1 MVIFVYF
8 AVIALAF
15 FLLIVLPQRRRT
27 NAHRALLAA
36 LQVGDEVITIGG
48 ILGTIRELDDEKIR
62 LEVADGVVLTVARN
76 AIAQSVID
84 VPAPSSNG
92 EAENGQAD
100 ERPPAA
106 PSGSSS
112 SPSCWCSARSSSR
125 WRAITNRSSAS
136 TSRAARRSSSHRS
149 ENSSPTL
156 STWPSTSSGAGSTPS
171 ARWNRRSP
179 GRGATSSSTCPA

>member
-84 VPAPSSNG
+84 VPAAP
-92 EAENGQAD
+92 ENGQIENGQVD
-100 ERPPAA
+100 E
-106 PSGSSS
+106 
-112 SPSCWCSARSSSR
+112 
-125 WRAITNRSSAS
+125 
-136 TSRAARRSSSHRS
+136 
-149 ENSSPTL
+149 
-156 STWPSTSSGAGSTPS
+156 
-171 ARWNRRSP
+171 
-179 GRGATSSSTCPA
+179 

>member
-84 VPAPSSNG
+84 VPVASNDD
-92 EAENGQAD
+92 ADDGQV
-100 ERPPAA
+100 E
-106 PSGSSS
+106 
-112 SPSCWCSARSSSR
+112 
-125 WRAITNRSSAS
+125 
-136 TSRAARRSSSHRS
+136 
-149 ENSSPTL
+149 E
-156 STWPSTSSGAGSTPS
+156 
-171 ARWNRRSP
+171 
-179 GRGATSSSTCPA
+179 

>member
-84 VPAPSSNG
+84 VPTPSNNG
-92 EAENGQAD
+92 EAENGQVD
-100 ERPPAA
+100 E
-106 PSGSSS
+106 
-112 SPSCWCSARSSSR
+112 
-125 WRAITNRSSAS
+125 
-136 TSRAARRSSSHRS
+136 
-149 ENSSPTL
+149 
-156 STWPSTSSGAGSTPS
+156 
-171 ARWNRRSP
+171 
-179 GRGATSSSTCPA
+179 